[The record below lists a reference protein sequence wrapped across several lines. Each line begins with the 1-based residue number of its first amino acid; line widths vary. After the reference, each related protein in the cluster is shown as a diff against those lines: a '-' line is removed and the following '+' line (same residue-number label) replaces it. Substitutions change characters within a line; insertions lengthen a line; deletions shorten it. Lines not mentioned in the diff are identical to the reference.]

1 MKCREWISGFF
12 WLAVGVFLTVWSSG
26 YRIGTIIK
34 PGPGFFPLGVGA
46 LLILFSL
53 FLLIKEARRRSP
65 ETGLPPFAP
74 GGWKKVAGTIFILV
88 ASVVVFDRLGFLITF
103 FLLVVST
110 MRWAG
115 AQTWKRTLATAL
127 FSSLGI
133 YLVFV
138 LMLKQQLPRGPF
150 GI

>member
-1 MKCREWISGFF
+1 MKYREWISGFF
-12 WLAVGVFLTVWSSG
+12 WLAVGVFLTVWSNG
-26 YRIGTIIK
+26 YRVGTIIK
-34 PGPGFFPLGVGA
+34 PGPGFFPLGVGL

-53 FLLIKEARRRSP
+53 VLLIKEGRRRSP
-65 ETGLPPFAP
+65 KTGLPPFAP
-74 GGWKKVAGTIFILV
+74 GGWKKVACTVIILV
-88 ASVVVFDRLGFLITF
+88 ASVVFFERLGFLITF

-115 AQTWKRTLATAL
+115 SQTWKRTLVTAL
-127 FSSLGI
+127 CSSLGV